1 MTAALL
7 PEGLR
12 DRLPPQAEA
21 ADQLVRGVVDH
32 VAAFGYERVQPPMV
46 EFEASLGGQLLDG
59 VAKGRRGRD
68 LLRFIDPVSQ
78 RTLALRSDITGQ
90 VGRIAATRLGHAPRP
105 LRLSYAG
112 TILRV
117 RGTQLSPAREMLQAG
132 AELIGRDSV
141 AAATE
146 VLGLAVSALA
156 AAGLDRLS
164 VDLTLP
170 DIVETLAGT
179 IMAPARIER
188 LKALLDMKDA
198 GALAAE
204 GFADWQP
211 LLAATGPITHALPR
225 LRAFDHAGL
234 LATRIDGVAALAAA
248 LAEAGGDIPVT
259 LDPTE
264 RHGFEYQTWLGFS
277 LFGGGV
283 RGEVGRGGSYTVRHE
298 DHAEPAVGFS
308 LFVDA
313 LVDAGLG
320 VVAQRRVALPVGTAS
335 GVGEMLRADGWITVA
350 ALDAATPG
358 GCTHAWNGVEPV
370 AL

>member
-1 MTAALL
+1 VTPAALL

-12 DRLPPQAEA
+12 DRLPPQADA
-21 ADQLVRGVVDH
+21 ADRLVRGVLDH
-32 VAAFGYERVQPPMV
+32 VRSHGYDHVQPPMV
-46 EFEASLGGQLLDG
+46 EFEESLAGQLLTG
-59 VAKGRRGRD
+59 GRRD

-90 VGRIAATRLGHAPRP
+90 VGRIAATRLAHAPRP
-105 LRLSYAG
+105 LRLSYG
-112 TILRV
+112 GPVLRV

-146 VLGLAVSALA
+146 ILGIAVAALI
-156 AAGLDRLS
+156 AAGLDQIS

-170 DIVETLAGT
+170 DTVETLAGA
-179 IMAPARIER
+179 IMPPERMTR

-211 LLAATGPITHALPR
+211 LLAATGPVDIALPR

-234 LATRIDGVAALAAA
+234 LASRIDGVAALAAA
-248 LAEAGGDIPVT
+248 LDVPVT

-264 RHGFEYQTWLGFS
+264 RHGFDYQSWLGFS
-277 LFGGGV
+277 IFAGSV
-283 RGEVGRGGSYTVRHE
+283 RGEIGRGGTYSVRHDGGE
-298 DHAEPAVGFS
+298 EPAVGFS
-308 LFVDA
+308 LYVDT

-320 VVAQRRVALPVGTAS
+320 IVARRRIALPHGTAAA
-335 GVGEMLRADGWITVA
+335 VGADLRAGGWSTVA
-350 ALDAATPG
+350 ALDAAHDTGVPH
-358 GCTHAWNGVEPV
+358 GCTHMWNGVEPV
-370 AL
+370 AI

>member
-1 MTAALL
+1 MTPAALL

-12 DRLPPQAEA
+12 DRLSPQADA
-21 ADQLVRGVVDH
+21 ADRLLRGVLDH
-32 VAAFGYERVQPPMV
+32 VAAHGYDRVQPPMV
-46 EFEASLGGQLLDG
+46 EFEESLAGQLLAG
-59 VAKGRRGRD
+59 GRRD

-90 VGRIAATRLGHAPRP
+90 VGRIAATRLAHAPRP
-105 LRLSYAG
+105 LRLSYG
-112 TILRV
+112 GPVLRV

-146 VLGLAVSALA
+146 VLGIAVAALV
-156 AAGLDRLS
+156 AAGLEQIS

-170 DIVETLAGT
+170 DIVETLAGAVMSPEQ
-179 IMAPARIER
+179 IAR

-204 GFADWQP
+204 GFGDWQP
-211 LLAATGPITHALPR
+211 LLAATGSVATALPR

-234 LATRIDGVAALAAA
+234 LASRIDGVAAIAAA
-248 LAEAGGDIPVT
+248 LDVPVT

-264 RHGFEYQTWLGFS
+264 RHGFDYQSWLGFS
-277 LFGGGV
+277 IFAGSV
-283 RGEVGRGGSYTVRHE
+283 RGEIGRGGTYSVRHDGGE
-298 DHAEPAVGFS
+298 ETAVGFS
-308 LFVDA
+308 LYVDT

-320 VVAQRRVALPVGTAS
+320 IVARRRIALPHGTAAT
-335 GVGEMLRADGWITVA
+335 VGADLRAGGWSTVA
-350 ALDAATPG
+350 ALDAAHDADVPD
-358 GCTHAWNGVEPV
+358 GCTHVWNGVEPV
-370 AL
+370 AI

>member
-1 MTAALL
+1 MTPAALL

-12 DRLPPQAEA
+12 DRLPPQADA
-21 ADQLVRGVVDH
+21 ADRLLRAVLDR
-32 VAAFGYERVQPPMV
+32 VAAHGYDRVQPPMV
-46 EFEASLGGQLLDG
+46 EFEESLAGQLLAG
-59 VAKGRRGRD
+59 GRRD

-90 VGRIAATRLGHAPRP
+90 VGRIAATRLAHADRP
-105 LRLSYAG
+105 LRLSYGG
-112 TILRV
+112 TVLRV

-141 AAATE
+141 AAAIE
-146 VLGLAVSALA
+146 VLGIAVAALIE
-156 AAGLDRLS
+156 AGLDRIS

-170 DIVETLAGT
+170 DIVETLAGAM
-179 IMAPARIER
+179 IPPDRIAR

-198 GALAAE
+198 GALASE

-211 LLAATGPITHALPR
+211 LLAATGPVDTALPR

-248 LAEAGGDIPVT
+248 LGNVPVT

-264 RHGFEYQTWLGFS
+264 RHGFDYQSWLGFS
-277 LFGGGV
+277 IFAGGV
-283 RGEVGRGGSYTVRHE
+283 RGEIGRGGTYSVRHNGGV
-298 DHAEPAVGFS
+298 EPAVGFS
-308 LFVDA
+308 LYVDA

-320 VVAQRRVALPVGTAS
+320 VVAARRIALPLGTGATT
-335 GVGEMLRADGWITVA
+335 GADLRAEGWITVA
-350 ALDAATPG
+350 ALDANLPS
-358 GCTHAWNGVEPV
+358 GCTHVWNGVEAV
-370 AL
+370 AV